1 MPIPIP
7 LSPPVH
13 ARPLSAV
20 SLIAAL
26 VAVVVGSSGCLTKI
40 LINGEIESTRRA
52 ADAFDTIGDYELAQ
66 SATQA
71 GLVQFEG
78 MHALAPENT
87 DALFLLVKGWTGYG
101 YGFIEDELE
110 AAQDA
115 GDDDLA
121 DYHRKRAR
129 MAYDRA
135 VFYGLRALALK
146 ADGFDR
152 VKSSDQAF
160 AKWLADHFTS
170 QDDVPNLFWTGNAWA
185 SRVDLMKGDDQEGP
199 AFVAELHVGVAML
212 ERAALLDPGF
222 EHFAGLAALGAYHA
236 RSNLAELDQ
245 AKNLFYTALTK
256 TDGKSLI
263 VELLY
268 ATKYACMKGDGMAY
282 QDALNR
288 ILLAQDPD
296 PQQRLSNAIAKRRAR
311 RWLGKRRA
319 KEECGIDL
327 AAPPLAK

>member
-1 MPIPIP
+1 MVSSPRRMP
-7 LSPPVH
+7 
-13 ARPLSAV
+13 RPFV
-20 SLIAAL
+20 SLACLAAL
-26 VAVVVGSSGCLTKI
+26 ALALPGCLTKM
-40 LINGEIESTRRA
+40 LTNGEIESTRRA
-52 ADAFDTIGDYELAQ
+52 ANAFDTIGDYELAH
-66 SATQA
+66 SATEA

-78 MHALAPENT
+78 MHALAPDNT
-87 DALFLLVKGWTGYG
+87 DALFLLTKGWTGYG
-101 YGFIEDELE
+101 FGFVEDDME

-115 GDDDLA
+115 GDDQLA

-135 VFYGLRALALK
+135 VFYGLRALAER

-152 VKSSDQAF
+152 AKSSQQGLT
-160 AKWLADHFTS
+160 KWLAEHFTS
-170 QDDVPNLFWTGNAWA
+170 RDDVPALFWAGNAWA

-199 AFVAELHVGVAML
+199 AFVAELYVGVAMI
-212 ERAALLDPGF
+212 ERAVSLDPAF

-245 AKNLFYTALTK
+245 AKQLFYAALTK
-256 TDGKSLI
+256 TEGKSLL

-268 ATKYACMKGDGMAY
+268 ATKYACTTGDGALY

-288 ILLAQDPD
+288 VLLAQDPD
-296 PQQRLSNAIAKRRAR
+296 PQQRLTNAIAKRRAK

-327 AAPPLAK
+327 AAPSPSK